1 MKKSTL
7 IKRFFLVG
15 FIVIVLGLFLIISW
29 LDSLGRIA
37 VEKGGS
43 AALGVPVTMDKLH
56 ISFIHGE
63 VKLDNLQ
70 VGNPQGFNTEYL
82 FKLGHCGTA
91 VDIASLTSETIEVK
105 SVVVKDME
113 ITFEQKGMTSNLQ
126 ALLDSLESQAPAQEP
141 EEPVEPVEPETPA
154 GEEKPAKKI
163 TLHRFYIEG
172 AKVHVKLLPIPG
184 QKSDFT
190 IGMAPFTIENISSDD
205 NKGQVAALVVRKLVV
220 AISQS
225 VLKTIASDIPAALI
239 EGLQNSVDKT
249 AELLGSGTKE
259 LLKGLTTVG
268 DVGLKGAGEVIKGG
282 AQAVEATGEGL
293 KAVGEGTV
301 DALEQTGKGLEKGV
315 KDLGKGIEDAGKGIT
330 DLFKKKEDKSTEQ

>member
-1 MKKSTL
+1 MKKSTI
-7 IKRFFLVG
+7 IKRILLIG

-43 AALGVPVTMDKLH
+43 AALGVPVTMEKLH

-91 VDIASLTSETIEVK
+91 VDIASLTSDTIEVK
-105 SVVVKDME
+105 SVVIKDME
-113 ITFEQKGMTSNLQ
+113 VTFEQKGMTSNLQ

-141 EEPVEPVEPETPA
+141 AEPTEPETPA
-154 GEEKPAKKI
+154 QEEAPAKKI

-190 IGMAPFTIENISSDD
+190 IGMAPFTIENVSSDD

-225 VLKTIASDIPAALI
+225 VLKTIASDIPAALL

-259 LLKGLTTVG
+259 LLKGLSTVG

-301 DALEQTGKGLEKGV
+301 DALEQTGKEIEKGV

-330 DLFKKKEDKSTEQ
+330 DLFKKDKDKNTDK